1 MEMESGL
8 LVKAYSIVRICASL
22 IYCVSFV
29 HSVLHLFANL
39 AFKPRRTRTTYGWL
53 MLRRHQTLREKNI
66 QGKVQ
71 RSRHLDG
78 ARRP

>member
-8 LVKAYSIVRICASL
+8 LVKAYSIMCICASL

-29 HSVLHLFANL
+29 RSVLHLSANL
-39 AFKPRRTRTTYGWL
+39 AFEPRITHGWL
-53 MLRRHQTLREKNI
+53 MFRRHQTLREKNI

-78 ARRP
+78 TRRP